1 MRMFPRSNVIRR
13 STPNTGSQK
22 MVLGKNPGSVMIL
35 ITRMIA
41 SRDSS
46 ISPSSKSTHRKN
58 HMKRIVQ
65 MVTAI
70 ALLLGPHSIH
80 AESLKLH
87 AIFDSDM
94 VLQRGKPI
102 VIWGWAK
109 PGVSVVVQLGKDKA
123 ETNAAAEKGRWE
135 VTFPA
140 REASADPQ
148 GLTVTAGGEKIE
160 MGNIVIGDIWVMY
173 GQSNMAFPL
182 KQVENRDTESLLAN
196 LPNLRLFSIAT
207 NEQADPQ
214 DDIKRE
220 AIDTGGWVTST
231 PDAALEFSAIG
242 IAFGAQIQRSLDIP
256 IGLIKNSRGGASMEA
271 LVPPHKFLEIPS
283 GKALVESINTLRDS
297 FDLQAES
304 QKAYEKELKKAKD
317 KKLPEDKWPQK
328 PLNGENVRSWNIP
341 GKSPSH
347 PGSVYNGMFGVFKGY
362 HIKGVLLHHGY
373 NNAMTSNCRPKFY
386 RWMTKALIEGV
397 REDFKD
403 PSIAYGIIGFCAGGK
418 PQSDE
423 DFELQAP
430 GPPYIRE
437 AQRLGVEDL
446 KDPLLNGYI
455 PSYDVQVPGL
465 HPTKK
470 VEHGHR
476 AARWALHQ
484 FYDKKV
490 QWDEAKLLSVKTNG
504 EEMILTFDKR
514 IHPDDMSPIIEGFA
528 LAGEDG
534 KFYKAYARNSTA
546 GEFWTAAKIVHVW
559 SPLVLKPVHVR
570 YAWGNSPMGNLYVQ
584 GHKEMPV
591 PEFRTDSWDLPES
604 ADLTDKGLTRE
615 FSKQWN
621 DDGKTRLD
629 HRRTEEAKRTIEI
642 NERLKKLGKS

>member
-1 MRMFPRSNVIRR
+1 
-13 STPNTGSQK
+13 

-135 VTFPA
+135 VIFPA

-283 GKALVESINTLRDS
+283 GKALVESINTLRAS

-559 SPLVLKPVHVR
+559 SPLVLKPIHVR

-591 PEFRTDSWDLPES
+591 PEFRTDSWDLLES

>member
-1 MRMFPRSNVIRR
+1 
-13 STPNTGSQK
+13 

-135 VTFPA
+135 VIFPA

-283 GKALVESINTLRDS
+283 GKALVESINTLRAS

-559 SPLVLKPVHVR
+559 SPLVLKPIHVR